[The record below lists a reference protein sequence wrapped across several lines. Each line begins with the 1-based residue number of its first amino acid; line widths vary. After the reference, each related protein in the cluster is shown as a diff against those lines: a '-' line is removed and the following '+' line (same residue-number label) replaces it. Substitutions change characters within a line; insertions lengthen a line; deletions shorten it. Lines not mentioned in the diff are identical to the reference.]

1 MRSLLWKL
9 ISEEEGA
16 TALEYAILVVLI
28 AIVFSFG
35 AVIFGNALQD
45 LFSNAG
51 GSVAGMSPGTIP
63 TP

>member
-1 MRSLLWKL
+1 MRSFFWNF

-45 LFSNAG
+45 LFSDT
-51 GSVAGMSPGTIP
+51 GSSVDAMSPGSIA